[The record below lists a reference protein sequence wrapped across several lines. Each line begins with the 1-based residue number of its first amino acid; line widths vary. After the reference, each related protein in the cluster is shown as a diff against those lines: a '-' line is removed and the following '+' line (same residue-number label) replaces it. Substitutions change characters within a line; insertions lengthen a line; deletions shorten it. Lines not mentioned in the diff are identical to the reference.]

1 MSETIEHAKEAIE
14 HAHHEASHGGH
25 EEGNFSR
32 NVAVMVGVLAAVLA
46 LAELGEKGAQNA
58 YLTYH
63 ITANDDW
70 NFYQAKNIRSNI
82 YSLHADLLES
92 QPNAAEPA
100 IRKRIEDARANSKRL
115 DDDEKSNGRKQ
126 LMAKA
131 RASEE
136 AREKAFHR
144 YHLFEAVVGAL
155 QISIV
160 LSSVSIVAKVRPLA
174 ILSGV
179 MGIGAAIAGGAVA
192 LNLL

>member
-1 MSETIEHAKEAIE
+1 MSATIENAKEAIE
-14 HAHHEASHGGH
+14 HVHHEHGH
-25 EEGNFSR
+25 ADEGKDNFSR

-46 LAELGEKGAQNA
+46 IAELGEKGAQNA

-100 IRKRIEDARANSKRL
+100 IRKRIDDARANSRRL

-131 RASEE
+131 RASE
-136 AREKAFHR
+136 ALREQAFHR
-144 YHLFEAVVGAL
+144 YHLFEGVVGAL

-174 ILSGV
+174 IVSGL
-179 MGIGAAIAGGAVA
+179 MGIGAAIAGAAVA
-192 LNLL
+192 LHLI